1 MKSLASDN
9 YSPVDPEIFDYLKE
23 INTGHAKAY
32 SNDDYTAQARKV
44 VQKALGRDD
53 AAVHFVLTGTAANVL
68 SIKQCLKSTE
78 SVLVAETSHIYVN
91 ESGAPEVMA
100 GNKLIPLPVVHGKID
115 TNSAE
120 KIVSQ
125 QMDNI
130 PHGPKPGMLSIAQ
143 STEYGTVYTL
153 DELRTISQFCKKN
166 NLLFHMDLCRVYNAT
181 IALNVSLKEIID
193 AAIPDIVSLGGTKNG
208 LMMAEAVVIFNKNY
222 QEGFAILQKQGMQ
235 LYSKMRYLSAQFIP
249 FFEKEIWK
257 RNAKASNEMCHYLYE
272 QIKDLPKIEVTTPV
286 QTNHIFLR
294 IPKEAIAPLQELT
307 FFYVWDLVT
316 SEIRLV
322 TSFDTT
328 KEEIDLFVK
337 KLKELVKS

>member
-1 MKSLASDN
+1 
-9 YSPVDPEIFDYLKE
+9 
-23 INTGHAKAY
+23 
-32 SNDDYTAQARKV
+32 
-44 VQKALGRDD
+44 
-53 AAVHFVLTGTAANVL
+53 
-68 SIKQCLKSTE
+68 
-78 SVLVAETSHIYVN
+78 
-91 ESGAPEVMA
+91 
-100 GNKLIPLPVVHGKID
+100 
-115 TNSAE
+115 
-120 KIVSQ
+120 
-125 QMDNI
+125 
-130 PHGPKPGMLSIAQ
+130 
-143 STEYGTVYTL
+143 
-153 DELRTISQFCKKN
+153 
-166 NLLFHMDLCRVYNAT
+166 MDLCRVYNAA

-193 AAIPDIVSLGGTKNG
+193 AANPDIASLGGTKNG